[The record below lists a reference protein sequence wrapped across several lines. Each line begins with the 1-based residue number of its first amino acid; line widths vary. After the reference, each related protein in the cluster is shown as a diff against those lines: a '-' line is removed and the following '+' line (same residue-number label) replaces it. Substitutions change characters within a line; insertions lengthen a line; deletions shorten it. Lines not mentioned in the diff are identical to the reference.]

1 MDPIT
6 FFTQPRLHIVAGKGG
21 VGRTT
26 LAAALALAATE
37 LGLDVLVLE
46 IEGRAEL
53 PALFGRPPLRF
64 DEVVLSPGDPV
75 RGRGTVRA
83 RSLNAHAAL
92 VEYLSEHGM
101 RRLARTMI
109 DTGVV
114 EVISR
119 GAPGMKDILI
129 LGKVKQ
135 LERAGTADVVL
146 VDAPASGHAVT
157 FLRSPRGLLDAVRMG
172 PIHAQA
178 REVLELLTDG
188 DRCQVLLAT
197 LPEETP
203 VNEAVQTATHLE
215 EVVGVKLGPVLVN
228 ARYPPLD
235 LPDAEEAEGL
245 LAEAAL
251 APQAG
256 GRRPGRRHLPAT
268 PRSAAGRSDG
278 TTGRAAAPAPAGG
291 ARSASRPRSARMTW
305 RYWPA
310 SCASA
315 SRRWRDG
322 TTDRRRILV
331 LGRFLRVVC
340 IFVGCILRRLHLR
353 RLPRRRRERT
363 WRNCCEAPASS
374 SAPGRGE
381 WARPPPP
388 RRWPPKGRGPVAAPW
403 S

>member
-1 MDPIT
+1 MDPIA

-26 LAAALALAATE
+26 LSAALALAATE
-37 LGLDVLVLE
+37 VGLDVLVLE

-64 DEVVLSPGDPV
+64 DEVVLSPGDPA
-75 RGRGTVRA
+75 RGRGAVRA

-135 LERAGTADVVL
+135 LERAGSADVVL

-157 FLRSPRGLLDAVRMG
+157 FLGSPRGLLDAVRVG
-172 PIHAQA
+172 PIHNQA
-178 REVLELLTDG
+178 REVLDLLTDG
-188 DRCQVLLAT
+188 DRCQVLVAT

-203 VNEAVQTATHLE
+203 VNEAAQTATHLE

-235 LPDAEEAEGL
+235 LPT
-245 LAEAAL
+245 AEAAER
-251 APQAG
+251 AVADAG
-256 GRRPGRRHLPAT
+256 IEPPGSVELLGAAT
-268 PRSAAGRSDG
+268 
-278 TTGRAAAPAPAGG
+278 
-291 ARSASRPRSARMTW
+291 
-305 RYWPA
+305 Y
-310 SCASA
+310 
-315 SRRWRDG
+315 
-322 TTDRRRILV
+322 
-331 LGRFLRVVC
+331 
-340 IFVGCILRRLHLR
+340 
-353 RLPRRRRERT
+353 RRRREALQAGQMARLAELLPLPQIVAPFRFT
-363 WRNCCEAPASS
+363 PSLGPDDLAVLAGELRLGIEALA
-374 SAPGRGE
+374 
-381 WARPPPP
+381 
-388 RRWPPKGRGPVAAPW
+388 
-403 S
+403 

>member
-64 DEVVLSPGDPV
+64 DEVVLSPGDPA
-75 RGRGTVRA
+75 RGRGSVRA

-157 FLRSPRGLLDAVRMG
+157 FLRSPRGLLDAVSFFAAFDGMEQGFRERSQRVQALLGSSTTAFVLVASPRADTVGEATHFARRLEEQGLTVRALVVNRMHPPFGGMAAADARSRAGKAGG
-172 PIHAQA
+172 PGRPLGALWGNLA
-178 REVLELLTDG
+178 DFRAVAERE
-188 DRCQVLLAT
+188 
-197 LPEETP
+197 EET
-203 VNEAVQTATHLE
+203 VAGLA
-215 EVVGVKLGPVLVN
+215 
-228 ARYPPLD
+228 ARV
-235 LPDAEEAEGL
+235 
-245 LAEAAL
+245 
-251 APQAG
+251 
-256 GRRPGRRHLPAT
+256 
-268 PRSAAGRSDG
+268 
-278 TTGRAAAPAPAGG
+278 APAPVVRVPLLDDDVHDLEGLA
-291 ARSASRPRSARMTW
+291 
-305 RYWPA
+305 
-310 SCASA
+310 
-315 SRRWRDG
+315 
-322 TTDRRRILV
+322 LV
-331 LGRFLRVVC
+331 GRHLLGEV
-340 IFVGCILRRLHLR
+340 
-353 RLPRRRRERT
+353 PT
-363 WRNCCEAPASS
+363 S
-374 SAPGRGE
+374 
-381 WARPPPP
+381 
-388 RRWPPKGRGPVAAPW
+388 
-403 S
+403 

>member
-1 MDPIT
+1 VDPLA

-26 LAAALALAATE
+26 LSASLALAATE

-53 PALFGRPPLRF
+53 PALFGKPPLRF
-64 DEVVLSPGDPV
+64 DEVVLSAGDPV

-92 VEYLSEHGM
+92 VEYLSERGM

-114 EVISR
+114 EVIAR

-135 LERAGTADVVL
+135 LERAGSADVVL

-157 FLRSPRGLLDAVRMG
+157 FLRSPRGLLDAVRAG
-172 PIHAQA
+172 PIHNQA

-203 VNEAVQTATHLE
+203 INEAVQTASLLE
-215 EVVGVKLGPVLVN
+215 ADVGVRLGPVLVN
-228 ARYPPLD
+228 ARYPPLA
-235 LPDAEEAEGL
+235 LPSAEETPSVLTGADVVPPVSGDV
-245 LAEAAL
+245 EAA
-251 APQAG
+251 
-256 GRRPGRRHLPAT
+256 AT
-268 PRSAAGRSDG
+268 
-278 TTGRAAAPAPAGG
+278 
-291 ARSASRPRSARMTW
+291 
-305 RYWPA
+305 
-310 SCASA
+310 
-315 SRRWRDG
+315 
-322 TTDRRRILV
+322 
-331 LGRFLRVVC
+331 F
-340 IFVGCILRRLHLR
+340 
-353 RLPRRRRERT
+353 RRRREVLQAGQVERLARLLPRPQLVT
-363 WRNCCEAPASS
+363 SFRFTPNLG
-374 SAPGRGE
+374 PGDLEVLATELRLGIE
-381 WARPPPP
+381 GLA
-388 RRWPPKGRGPVAAPW
+388 
-403 S
+403 